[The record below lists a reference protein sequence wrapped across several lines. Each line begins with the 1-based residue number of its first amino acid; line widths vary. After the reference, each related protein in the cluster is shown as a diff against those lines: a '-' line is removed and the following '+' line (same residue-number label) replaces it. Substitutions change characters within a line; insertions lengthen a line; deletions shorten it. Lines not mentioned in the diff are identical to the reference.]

1 MFFKRNHEIS
11 LNRVHD
17 TVTFKESDEQLTL
30 KVYADPNRITAGL
43 LHVQRKMQ
51 NMVDDVTDEEQA
63 AVAEELAATIFG
75 KEQAEKLMEFY
86 HRDGPGVLNVCLQYF
101 RQRLSGLIVK
111 AQKKSAGQK

>member
-17 TVTFKESDEQLTL
+17 TVTFRESEDHLTL

-63 AVAEELAATIFG
+63 AVAKELATVIFG
-75 KEQAEKLMEFY
+75 NEQADELMAFY
-86 HRDGPGVLNVCLQYF
+86 RDDGPGVMNVCLQYF
-101 RQRLSGLIVK
+101 RQRLSALIVK
-111 AQKKSAGQK
+111 AQKKNAGTK